1 MKEIKKERLS
11 SIVRDTI
18 AQFFKEELDLP
29 VGCIVSISKVMLSK
43 RATDALL
50 YISVYPEKF
59 GKGVEKRAKMLEN
72 KAVRYIKS
80 HLALKHTLQIRFE
93 LDLGEQAREH
103 IEKILNSS

>member
-1 MKEIKKERLS
+1 MVKN
-11 SIVRDTI
+11 
-18 AQFFKEELDLP
+18 EENFIWYALQSVLP
-29 VGCIVSISKVMLSK
+29 
-43 RATDALL
+43 
-50 YISVYPEKF
+50 F
-59 GKGVEKRAKMLEN
+59 VEKRAKMLEN